1 MENNRHLRAPERPQ
15 MGQVLPSDPEAEKA
29 LLAILLTCPSA
40 YYSVCSNLCPDDFYN
55 VTNRA
60 IFDCIRALAKEG
72 VEACIVSV
80 ATKAAAIHPEV
91 SPGDIAIIA
100 TNRDGGSDAE
110 YLARVLRNLRER
122 RTLWTM
128 MQDAAAKS
136 LSFDQQPGDI
146 AERLRKQLDDLQA
159 VGSEHVFGL
168 DSSLDEL
175 EQHVS
180 DNRDPAK
187 RHSGTPTGFSY
198 FDRSGGFQCGDL
210 IVLGAESSQGKTSLA
225 MSICLNAL
233 LHGERIGYFSLE
245 MSRQQLASRWVAML
259 SGVSSSNILYAPL
272 CDSDANSFRSTVSA
286 LRNRTTGGDI
296 LVDDR
301 ATSDLEKILSSIR
314 TMKIRHD
321 VSGVVVDFLQR
332 LRPARGMSK
341 EQFIGE
347 ASQRL
352 KDAGRELGVWVLAL
366 SQLSRDKDSPIPSIG
381 RLRDSGQIAEA
392 ADVVLLLYRPE
403 AVQPY
408 SSARAFPE
416 PFSNYDPK
424 GHAMLMV
431 GKGRNIGTGSFLCG
445 FDAPTT
451 RFYEKPLY
459 QIPTIGTS
467 GSTRSPGKPF

>member
-1 MENNRHLRAPERPQ
+1 MPERPQ
-15 MGQVLPSDPEAEKA
+15 LGQVLPSDSEAEKA

-40 YYSVCSNLCPDDFYN
+40 YYSVCSNLCPDDFYDSK
-55 VTNRA
+55 NRA
-60 IFDCIRALAKEG
+60 IFDCIRALAREG
-72 VEACIVSV
+72 VEASIISV

-110 YLARVLRNLRER
+110 YLTSVLRNLRER
-122 RTLWTM
+122 RTLWTI

-136 LSFDQQPGDI
+136 LSFDQQPSDI
-146 AERLRKQLDDLQA
+146 AERLRKQLDDLHA

-187 RHSGTPTGFSY
+187 RHSGTPTGLDY
-198 FDRSGGFQCGDL
+198 FDRMGGFQHGDL

-225 MSICLNAL
+225 MSIALNAL
-233 LHGERIGYFSLE
+233 LHGERVGYFSLE

-347 ASQRL
+347 VSQRL
-352 KDAGRELGVWVLAL
+352 KDAGRELNIWVLAL
-366 SQLSRDKDSPIPSIG
+366 SQLSRDRDSPVPNLN
-381 RLRDSGQIAEA
+381 RLRDSGQVNEA
-392 ADVVLLLYRPE
+392 ADVTLLLYRPE
-403 AVQPY
+403 AIQPY
-408 SSARAFPE
+408 SSARTFPE
-416 PFSNYDPK
+416 PFSSYDPK
-424 GHAMLMV
+424 GHAMVMV
-431 GKGRNIGTGSFLCG
+431 AKGRNIGVGSFLCG

-467 GSTRSPGKPF
+467 VSTRSPGKPF

>member
-1 MENNRHLRAPERPQ
+1 MA
-15 MGQVLPSDPEAEKA
+15 VW
-29 LLAILLTCPSA
+29 I
-40 YYSVCSNLCPDDFYN
+40 
-55 VTNRA
+55 
-60 IFDCIRALAKEG
+60 
-72 VEACIVSV
+72 
-80 ATKAAAIHPEV
+80 
-91 SPGDIAIIA
+91 
-100 TNRDGGSDAE
+100 AE

-159 VGSEHVFGL
+159 VGSESVFGL

-180 DNRDPAK
+180 DNLNPAT
-187 RHSGTPTGFSY
+187 RHSGTLTGFHSL
-198 FDRSGGFQCGDL
+198 DKTGGFQPGDL
-210 IVLGAESSQGKTSLA
+210 IVLGAESSQAKTSLA
-225 MSICLNAL
+225 MSIALNAL
-233 LHGERIGYFSLE
+233 LHGERVGYFSLE

-259 SGVSSSNILYAPL
+259 SGVPSSSILYAPL
-272 CDSDANSFRSTVSA
+272 CDSDTNSFRRTVSA
-286 LRNRTTGGDI
+286 LRNRTAGGDI

-341 EQFIGE
+341 EQFVGE
-347 ASQRL
+347 CAQRL
-352 KDAGRELGVWVLAL
+352 KDAARELGVWVLAL
-366 SQLSRDKDSPIPSIG
+366 SQLSRDRDSPVPNLN
-381 RLRDSGQIAEA
+381 RLRDSGQVNEA
-392 ADVVLLLYRPE
+392 ADVTLLLYRPE
-403 AVQPY
+403 AIQPY
-408 SSARAFPE
+408 SSARTFPE

-424 GHAMLMV
+424 GHAMVMV
-431 GKGRNIGTGSFLCG
+431 AKGRNIGVVSFLCG

-459 QIPTIGTS
+459 QIPTIGSS